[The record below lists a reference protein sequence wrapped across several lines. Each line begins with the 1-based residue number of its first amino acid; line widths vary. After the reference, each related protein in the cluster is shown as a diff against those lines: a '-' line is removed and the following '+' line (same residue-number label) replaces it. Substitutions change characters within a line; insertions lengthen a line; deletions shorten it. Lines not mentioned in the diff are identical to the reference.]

1 MKISIISGSHRNPSQ
16 SEKVARYLE
25 TTLSNDFDDIEPW
38 VYALADNPL
47 PLWDQTLWQD
57 NEEWNQRLAPIKQQL
72 SESDAFVVISPEWHG
87 QVPAG
92 LKNFFLMFNRFE
104 LGHKPALIVT
114 VSSADGGAY
123 PVAELRMSS
132 YKNNRLCYI
141 PEQLVLR
148 NIEKILNENAADNDE
163 DADAYFRERISWAL
177 GILSG
182 YAVALKAMR
191 ESTEIHHDKFANGM

>member
-16 SEKVARYLE
+16 SEKVARYIE
-25 TTLSNDFDDIEPW
+25 SELSSSFDDIKPW

-57 NEEWNQRLAPIKQQL
+57 NEEWNQRLAPLKQQL
-72 SESDAFVVISPEWHG
+72 SESDGFVIIAPEWHG

-114 VSSADGGAY
+114 VSSGDGGAY

-148 NIEKILNENAADNDE
+148 NIEQILNDKSEDNAAE
-163 DADAYFRERISWAL
+163 ADAYFRERISWSL
-177 GILSG
+177 GILRG
-182 YAVALKAMR
+182 YSVALKSMR
-191 ESTEIHHDKFANGM
+191 ETTEIHHDKFGNGM

>member
-25 TTLSNDFDDIEPW
+25 KNLAGDFENIEPW

-47 PLWDQTLWQD
+47 PLWDQTLWED
-57 NEEWNQRLAPIKQQL
+57 SEEWNQRLVPIRQQL
-72 SESDAFVVISPEWHG
+72 SESDAFIIISPEWHG

-148 NIEKILNENAADNDE
+148 NIEKILNDDAADNDAE
-163 DADAYFRERISWAL
+163 ADAYFRERISWVL

-182 YAVALKAMR
+182 YAVALKGMR
-191 ESTEIHHDKFANGM
+191 ETTEIHHDKFGNGM